1 MHDSGHSYIYRYSQH
16 LHTLTFHI
24 WRVVILLMRA
34 KCVGPARVNKKAY
47 CATRI
52 HKYIC
57 AVRYYAIY
65 TLYIAHT
72 AHLFLHTFC
81 TYMKYNIKV

>member
-1 MHDSGHSYIYRYSQH
+1 MDIPTLSLLTTFTHVDVSYLARRY
-16 LHTLTFHI
+16 
-24 WRVVILLMRA
+24 LLMRA

-47 CATRI
+47 CAT
-52 HKYIC
+52 YIYNIYARC
-57 AVRYYAIY
+57 AIYAIC

-81 TYMKYNIKV
+81 IYNEV

>member
-1 MHDSGHSYIYRYSQH
+1 MQH
-16 LHTLTFHI
+16 LYTFHV

-34 KCVGPARVNKKAY
+34 KSVGPARVNKKAY
-47 CATRI
+47 CAMRI
-52 HKYIC
+52 YMQY
-57 AVRYYAIY
+57 VQY

-81 TYMKYNIKV
+81 IYNEV

>member
-1 MHDSGHSYIYRYSQH
+1 MHDSGHSYIIAIHIH
-16 LHTLTFHI
+16 LHTLMFRI

-34 KCVGPARVNKKAY
+34 KCVGRSRVNKKAY

-52 HKYIC
+52 YNIYARC
-57 AVRYYAIY
+57 AKYAIC

-81 TYMKYNIKV
+81 IYNEV

>member
-1 MHDSGHSYIYRYSQH
+1 MHDSGHSYIIAIHNIY
-16 LHTLTFHI
+16 TLSFRI

-47 CATRI
+47 CI
-52 HKYIC
+52 YIIYARC
-57 AVRYYAIY
+57 ALYAIC

-81 TYMKYNIKV
+81 IYNEV